1 MRHVPHSFVEGRSSW
16 VQNISPNA
24 PLTKSLKVEDYSSY
38 YALIEMPMNLLV
50 VVHYLYAPKFYFF
63 TYNAKKLIFLEPCP
77 IDTMKFV
84 PYI

>member
-50 VVHYLYAPKFYFF
+50 VVHYLYAPKFYF
-63 TYNAKKLIFLEPCP
+63 LH
-77 IDTMKFV
+77 TMPKSSFF
-84 PYI
+84 